1 MAEGPLSGVKVV
13 EYCDFISGPY
23 CTKLLAD
30 LGAEVIK
37 IERPEGDSARKR
49 GPFLH
54 DNPNP
59 ELSGLFLY
67 HNTNKKGVTLNL
79 ESPAGRR
86 IFKKLAAEAD
96 ILVMGSAIFNAA
108 GAKDNMQQA
117 KRQFKQLKGLL

>member
-67 HNTNKKGVTLNL
+67 HNKI
-79 ESPAGRR
+79 GR
-86 IFKKLAAEAD
+86 AH
-96 ILVMGSAIFNAA
+96 V
-108 GAKDNMQQA
+108 
-117 KRQFKQLKGLL
+117 

>member
-79 ESPAGRR
+79 ESPAGRS
-86 IFKKLAAEAD
+86 IFKRYFSGRYGTGDHGGTGPYLRGIK
-96 ILVMGSAIFNAA
+96 
-108 GAKDNMQQA
+108 
-117 KRQFKQLKGLL
+117 KG